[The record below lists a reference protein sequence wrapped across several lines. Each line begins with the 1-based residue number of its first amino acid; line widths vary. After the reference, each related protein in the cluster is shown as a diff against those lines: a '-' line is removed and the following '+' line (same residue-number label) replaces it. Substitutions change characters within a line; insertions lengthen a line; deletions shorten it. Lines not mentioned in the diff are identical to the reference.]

1 MEYIKLFIIVFF
13 VLAFIVALMA
23 VGVMRGRKPIAGSC
37 GGLNNAMRSD
47 DGKCMTCGTQIDTK
61 SSDILRKKLES

>member
-1 MEYIKLFIIVFF
+1 MEYITLFLIVFF
-13 VLAFIVALMA
+13 VLAGVVGLMA

-47 DGKCMTCGTQIDTK
+47 DGKCLTCGTKIDVA
-61 SSDILRKKLES
+61 SSDAVRNKLDS